1 MLEQAMKETGKGKKP
16 KRERKPFADKSETSS
31 KKGSFLNK
39 GGAGAAPRDNRSRE
53 GGAAGFSGP

>member
-1 MLEQAMKETGKGKKP
+1 MKETGKGKKP